1 MDTMKMYENLKAK
14 VVERKEPFDR
24 FIEMLETETDWLTG
38 PAGTSG
44 HSSQEC
50 ALLKHSVSVA
60 TRMLSTR
67 YELASSVSEES
78 CVITG
83 LFHDIGKVGMPGVT
97 LYLPN
102 DNEREV
108 ENGIIYRLNTDVVP
122 MDLALRGLYLATR
135 YLPLSGVEAQAI
147 AYDDRQNDDRNKEP
161 LAHLMN
167 WADQRTAH
175 IYEEGKKVRND
186 THYYPNSFKK
196 KIA

>member
-1 MDTMKMYENLKAK
+1 MMYEYLKTK
-14 VVERKEPFDR
+14 VVERREQFDK
-24 FIEMLETETDWLTG
+24 FIEMLESETSWLTCPEG
-38 PAGTSG
+38 IRSEDGG
-44 HSSQEC
+44 
-50 ALLKHSVSVA
+50 LFRHSVGVA
-60 TRMLSTR
+60 MRMLSSR
-67 YELASSVSEES
+67 YELAPAISEES

-122 MDLALRGLYLATR
+122 MDLALRGLYLASR
-135 YLPLSGVEAQAI
+135 YLPLSGAEAQAI
-147 AYDDRQNDDRNKEP
+147 AYDDRQYSDRNEEP

-167 WADQRTAH
+167 WADHRTVH
-175 IYEEGKKVRND
+175 IYEEGRKVKND
-186 THYYPNSFKK
+186 THYYPSSFRK